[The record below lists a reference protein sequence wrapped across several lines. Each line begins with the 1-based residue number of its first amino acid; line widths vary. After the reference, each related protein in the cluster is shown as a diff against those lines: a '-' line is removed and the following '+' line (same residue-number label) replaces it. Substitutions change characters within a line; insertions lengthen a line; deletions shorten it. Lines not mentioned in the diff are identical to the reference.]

1 MAESKTPQFDALIE
15 KVLADL
21 APHTRTCAWSGV
33 HQYCEGDFN
42 VVAEDIEFYKM
53 FRVPV
58 SKYCPT
64 CRRLRRFGHL
74 GFLKFFKRE
83 CNAPGHTESMLSVFP
98 EECPFPVYDYKYFGS
113 DEFDALD
120 FGRDYVEGV
129 SPMNQLFE
137 LRKVAPIPS
146 FLNRESSSI
155 NSEYSSGGRN
165 SKNCYYTSGVF
176 SSEDIWYSNLVHKS
190 REIMDSR
197 SIAECDT
204 VYEMYEGEN
213 LYKVRY
219 GFFNKDCSD
228 CTLIFDCRNCT
239 DCFGCVNLRNKR
251 YCVFNEQLSKEDYEK
266 FIKDNTPLS
275 FKKLNEY
282 KQKFW
287 DLVKILPLNASR
299 NLNVKN
305 VSGVVVQ
312 SSQNLFDVS
321 DIKYSENVR
330 HSDSALHHKD
340 SMDIIFSGGNSHNLY
355 MCVNIGSQSS
365 NVKFSVSAKFCT
377 DCEFIFNCKNVMN
390 CFMCYGLENKSYC
403 ILNKQYEPE
412 EYWELVDKIKSNMI
426 QSGEY
431 GESLELKFS
440 PQAYNFSLASRSFPI
455 GNETALKLGVYIAK
469 DPETNVGDMEIINVK
484 DLPDTIEQVDDSILD
499 KAIKCE
505 ETGKPFKIT
514 QTELDFYRKLK
525 LPLPRVHPTVRIE
538 KKYSF
543 SPPGTTIFTNCVK
556 CNKGIQSIF
565 NPKDGF
571 NLYCEFC
578 YQQEVI

>member
-1 MAESKTPQFDALIE
+1 MTESKTPQFDTLIDT
-15 KVLADL
+15 VLAGL
-21 APHTRTCAWSGV
+21 VPHTRTCKWSGI
-33 HQYCEGDFN
+33 HQYCEGDFDITK
-42 VVAEDIEFYKM
+42 EDIEFYKI
-53 FRVPV
+53 FKVPA
-58 SKYCPT
+58 SNYCPT
-64 CRRLRRFGHL
+64 CRRFCRFSHL

-83 CNAPGHTESMLSVFP
+83 CSAPGHTESMLSVFP

-113 DEFDALD
+113 DEFDALEL
-120 FGRDYVEGV
+120 GRDYIDGI
-129 SPMNQLFE
+129 SPLDQLFD
-137 LRKVAPIPS
+137 LRKIAPIPS

-176 SSEDIWYSNLVHKS
+176 SSEDVWYSNLVHKS
-190 REIMDSR
+190 REVMDCR
-197 SIAECDT
+197 SISECDT
-204 VYEMYEGEN
+204 IYDIYEGEN

-219 GFFNKDCSD
+219 GFFNKNCSD
-228 CTLIFDCRNCT
+228 CTLIFDCRNCS

-251 YCVFNEQLSKEDYEK
+251 YCIWNVQHTKEEYEN
-266 FIKDNTPLS
+266 FIKENTPLS
-275 FKKLNEY
+275 YKKLIEH

-287 DLVKILPLNASR
+287 DLVKQLPLNASR

-365 NVKFSVSAKFCT
+365 DVKFSVSAKFCT
-377 DCEFIFNCKNVMN
+377 ESEFIFNCKNVMN

-403 ILNKQYEPE
+403 ILNKQYEPDQ
-412 EYWELVDKIKSNMI
+412 YWNLVDKIKSEMLKM
-426 QSGEY
+426 GEY
-431 GESLELKFS
+431 GECLEPKFS

-455 GNETALKLGVYIAK
+455 DHKIALELGAYIAK
-469 DPETNVGDMEIINVK
+469 DPETNITGMDAINAF
-484 DLPDTIEQVDDSILD
+484 DLPDTINEVDDSILE
-499 KAIKCE
+499 KAIICE
-505 ETGKPFKIT
+505 QTGKPFRIT
-514 QTELDFYRKLK
+514 YTELCFYRKMN
-525 LPLPRVHPTVRIE
+525 LPIPHIHPTVRIE

-543 SPPGTTIFTNCVK
+543 SPPGTQILVNCAK
-556 CNKGIQSIF
+556 CSERFQSIF
-565 NPKDGF
+565 DPKDGY
-571 NLYCEFC
+571 NLYCEKC
-578 YQQEVI
+578 YQQEVL